1 MGTVDTPKRKI
12 ENEIEIKNILEN
24 IKSKYILKQI
34 FINLPKR
41 NQLKILKYN
50 KKLQEKLELNLNDY
64 EDYTSIE
71 IEIIPVKDKFGYFMK
86 FLNEYEKPFYHIYFN
101 DNIEEIK
108 RYKLTKNKNNNR
120 LSN

>member
-24 IKSKYILKQI
+24 IKSKYILKKI

-50 KKLQEKLELNLNDY
+50 KKLQ
-64 EDYTSIE
+64 
-71 IEIIPVKDKFGYFMK
+71 
-86 FLNEYEKPFYHIYFN
+86 
-101 DNIEEIK
+101 
-108 RYKLTKNKNNNR
+108 
-120 LSN
+120 